1 MLNNQLDND
10 VNIDGAIVAITTTT
24 SSSDIINPTITL
36 TDDVTA
42 IDDDVSDNTPPVI
55 DLMIIDDTISSNHY
69 IRINDSETSN
79 NIVDS
84 SSNVNPNTT
93 VTDDTDINGRGT
105 SSSNSSSSSMDSNEP
120 TRMNT
125 SSIPSRGGNT
135 TTSADSANLQYLLEK
150 QNMTKLQL
158 AQTNLKSVKQFRLQN
173 EKLYKELEIAYR
185 KRKEIEA
192 PLQEAMTL
200 IEILEGK
207 VARREEVIVR
217 LRRHIEIDLF
227 GVPQE
232 TVEGRIEM
240 HEQLVKSDYLIRVQ
254 LMDQI
259 SELQR
264 ENAR

>member
-1 MLNNQLDND
+1 M
-10 VNIDGAIVAITTTT
+10 
-24 SSSDIINPTITL
+24 
-36 TDDVTA
+36 
-42 IDDDVSDNTPPVI
+42 
-55 DLMIIDDTISSNHY
+55 
-69 IRINDSETSN
+69 
-79 NIVDS
+79 
-84 SSNVNPNTT
+84 
-93 VTDDTDINGRGT
+93 
-105 SSSNSSSSSMDSNEP
+105 
-120 TRMNT
+120 
-125 SSIPSRGGNT
+125 
-135 TTSADSANLQYLLEK
+135 
-150 QNMTKLQL
+150 
-158 AQTNLKSVKQFRLQN
+158 KQFRLQN

-207 VARREEVIVR
+207 VARREEVIVK

-232 TVEGRIEM
+232 TVEERMEM

-264 ENAR
+264 ENAK